1 MHHLTF
7 HSFILSILCPPPPIS
22 YFTPFLIFLS
32 LLNPHSVTF
41 TSLCLL
47 SLRCFCPP
55 IENSNCPLA
64 SDWFYWPA
72 PQPVSWRLTRSP
84 LVALNASDNKET
96 GFLPCENEPAHTQG
110 HTHTRTH
117 THQAHLVSQAKP
129 LSISQV
135 LGLIK
140 LKTGCRCTSVGV
152 CVQWRVRNSP
162 CVHWCKAKCVC
173 TCAFSYMCM
182 CVCMTAPS
190 SRSLLVQH

>member
-1 MHHLTF
+1 MHRIVIHVLHIKFVKFSICLHLTVRRFSVKKKKSIKTKHEMHHLTF

-110 HTHTRTH
+110 HTHTHTH
-117 THQAHLVSQAKP
+117 TKPTSSAKQNLSPSHKCWVSSS
-129 LSISQV
+129 L
-135 LGLIK
+135 K
-140 LKTGCRCTSVGV
+140 LAVDALQWV
-152 CVQWRVRNSP
+152 CVYNGE
-162 CVHWCKAKCVC
+162 
-173 TCAFSYMCM
+173 
-182 CVCMTAPS
+182 
-190 SRSLLVQH
+190 

>member
-110 HTHTRTH
+110 HTHTH
-117 THQAHLVSQAKP
+117 TDTKPTSSAKQNLSPSHKCWVSSS
-129 LSISQV
+129 L
-135 LGLIK
+135 K
-140 LKTGCRCTSVGV
+140 LAVDALQWV
-152 CVQWRVRNSP
+152 CVYNGE
-162 CVHWCKAKCVC
+162 
-173 TCAFSYMCM
+173 
-182 CVCMTAPS
+182 
-190 SRSLLVQH
+190 

>member
-1 MHHLTF
+1 MKCTIWP
-7 HSFILSILCPPPPIS
+7 FILSILCPPPPIS

-110 HTHTRTH
+110 HTHTHTH
-117 THQAHLVSQAKP
+117 TKPTSSAKQNLSPSHKCWVSSS
-129 LSISQV
+129 L
-135 LGLIK
+135 K
-140 LKTGCRCTSVGV
+140 LAVDALQWV
-152 CVQWRVRNSP
+152 CVYNGE
-162 CVHWCKAKCVC
+162 
-173 TCAFSYMCM
+173 
-182 CVCMTAPS
+182 
-190 SRSLLVQH
+190 

>member
-1 MHHLTF
+1 MHRIVIHVLHIKFVKFSICLHLTVRRFSVKKKKSIKTKHEMHHLAF

-110 HTHTRTH
+110 HTHTHTH
-117 THQAHLVSQAKP
+117 TKPTSSAKQNLSPSHKCWVSSS
-129 LSISQV
+129 L
-135 LGLIK
+135 K
-140 LKTGCRCTSVGV
+140 LAVDALQWV
-152 CVQWRVRNSP
+152 CVYNGE
-162 CVHWCKAKCVC
+162 
-173 TCAFSYMCM
+173 
-182 CVCMTAPS
+182 
-190 SRSLLVQH
+190 

>member
-1 MHHLTF
+1 MHRIVIHVLHIKFVKFSICLHLTVRRFSVKKKKSIKTKHEIHHFTF

-110 HTHTRTH
+110 HRHTH
-117 THQAHLVSQAKP
+117 THTKPTSSAKQNLSPSHKCWVSSS
-129 LSISQV
+129 L
-135 LGLIK
+135 K
-140 LKTGCRCTSVGV
+140 LAVDALQWV
-152 CVQWRVRNSP
+152 CVYNGE
-162 CVHWCKAKCVC
+162 
-173 TCAFSYMCM
+173 
-182 CVCMTAPS
+182 
-190 SRSLLVQH
+190 

>member
-110 HTHTRTH
+110 HTHTHTH
-117 THQAHLVSQAKP
+117 TKPTSSAKQNLSPSHKCWVSSS
-129 LSISQV
+129 L
-135 LGLIK
+135 K
-140 LKTGCRCTSVGV
+140 LAVDALQWV
-152 CVQWRVRNSP
+152 CVYNGE
-162 CVHWCKAKCVC
+162 
-173 TCAFSYMCM
+173 
-182 CVCMTAPS
+182 
-190 SRSLLVQH
+190 